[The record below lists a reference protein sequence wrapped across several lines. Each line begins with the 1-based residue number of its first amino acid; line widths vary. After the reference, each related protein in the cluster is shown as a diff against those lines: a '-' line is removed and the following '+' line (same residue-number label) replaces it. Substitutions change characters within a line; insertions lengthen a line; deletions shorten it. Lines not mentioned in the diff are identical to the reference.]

1 MKKFFKVLW
10 WLFIAFLIIALIF
23 ITFVVAEGYSIYKD
37 AINEISITDKVEEI
51 RNNEDFYKLANLPQ
65 MYKDAVIAVEDHRFE
80 DHNGIDIIAT
90 GRAILNNIIAF
101 DIVEGGS
108 TITQQLAK
116 NMYFTGEERFTRK
129 VAELFVAFDLEKQ
142 YSKDY
147 ILELYVNTI
156 YFGDGYYGVKQASI
170 GYFDKLPYEMTDYES
185 TLLAGIPN
193 APSVYSLT
201 TNPELAKQR
210 QAQVLYCLVKY
221 GYISQ
226 TEADKILN
234 SKEVF

>member
-1 MKKFFKVLW
+1 MIRST
-10 WLFIAFLIIALIF
+10 IA
-23 ITFVVAEGYSIYKD
+23 
-37 AINEISITDKVEEI
+37 
-51 RNNEDFYKLANLPQ
+51 
-65 MYKDAVIAVEDHRFE
+65 
-80 DHNGIDIIAT
+80 
-90 GRAILNNIIAF
+90 NIMSGSVKQGA
-101 DIVEGGS
+101 S

-142 YSKDY
+142 YSKEY

-201 TNPELAKQR
+201 TNPELARQR

-226 TEADKILN
+226 TEADKILS